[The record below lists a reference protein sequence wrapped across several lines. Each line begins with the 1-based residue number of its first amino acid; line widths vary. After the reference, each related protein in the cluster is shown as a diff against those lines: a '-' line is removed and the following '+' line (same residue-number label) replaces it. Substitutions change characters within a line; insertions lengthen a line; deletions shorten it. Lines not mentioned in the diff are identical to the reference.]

1 MGCCCSKRSK
11 FEGEGH
17 RLGTADEAARGATT
31 KSGGGAT
38 KNQTQQQ
45 QQQQQ
50 QFEPYTDKRLTD
62 EERAKIREERL
73 AAAEAR
79 LSKEAKKEMKT
90 KKKKPSSDEP
100 LRGPNSQNALRWTA
114 G

>member
-1 MGCCCSKRSK
+1 MGCCCSKRK

-17 RLGTADEAARGATT
+17 RLGTADEAAQRAAAKTSGA
-31 KSGGGAT
+31 
-38 KNQTQQQ
+38 KNEFQ
-45 QQQQQ
+45 
-50 QFEPYTDKRLTD
+50 PYTDKLLTD
-62 EERAKIREERL
+62 EDRARIREERL
-73 AAAEAR
+73 AATEAR

-100 LRGPNSQNALRWTA
+100 LRGPNSKNTLRWTA